1 MPAYG
6 FFDVLEVTDPEKLG
20 RYRQAVGAT
29 VARYGGRYLS
39 VGGRTDAIEGRW
51 RPVFPVLIEFPSLQ
65 HAHRWYGSPEYG
77 DLKALRLAATR
88 GDAVFIDGSG
98 IELLGEASSGGSIQE
113 AGHGG

>member
-6 FFDVLEVTDPEKLG
+6 FFDLLEVTDPEKLE

-29 VARYGGRYLS
+29 VARFGGRYLS
-39 VGGRTDAIEGRW
+39 VGGRCDAIEGRW

-65 HAHRWYGSPEYG
+65 HAHGWYGSPEYRE
-77 DLKALRLAATR
+77 LKALRLAATR

-98 IELLGEASSGGSIQE
+98 IELLGDASSGASTRGS
-113 AGHGG
+113 GHGG